1 MDFIDKALEAY
12 AQAHTTPE
20 NDSWAELSRETWLNK
35 LYPRMLSGHLQ
46 GAFLS
51 MISQMI
57 NPSRILEIG
66 TFTGYSALALAKG
79 LRKSGLLFTI
89 DINQE
94 NETLALKHFAADG
107 ISQKVKMII
116 GNALEIIPTL
126 KEKWDLVFIDADKI
140 NYSNYFDLV
149 IDAVVSGGWIIA
161 DNVLWSGKVLVETD
175 LKDEDTLAIKAFN
188 NKIQADDR
196 VENML
201 LPFRDGLMLVRKK

>member
-175 LKDEDTLAIKAFN
+175 LKDQDTLAIKAFN

>member
-1 MDFIDKALEAY
+1 MDFIDKSLENY
-12 AQAHTTPE
+12 AKQHTTPE
-20 NDSWAELSRETWLNK
+20 PDSWVELTRETWLNK

-57 NPSRILEIG
+57 NPNRILEIG

-79 LRKSGLLFTI
+79 LKESGLLYTL
-89 DINQE
+89 DIN
-94 NETLALKHFAADG
+94 NEHESLALKHFATDG

-116 GNALEIIPTL
+116 GNALDIIPTI
-126 KEKWDLVFIDADKI
+126 KEKWDLVFIDADKV

-149 IDAVVSGGWIIA
+149 FEQVKTGGWIVA
-161 DNVLWSGKVLVETD
+161 DNVLWSGKVLTKTE
-175 LKDEDTLAIKAFN
+175 LKDKDTLAIKNFN
-188 NKIQADDR
+188 KKIQADNR

-201 LPFRDGLMLVRKK
+201 LPFRDGLMLMRKK

>member
-1 MDFIDKALEAY
+1 MDFIDKALETY
-12 AQAHTTPE
+12 AKEHTTPE
-20 NDSWAELSRETWLNK
+20 SDSWAELTRETWLNK

-57 NPSRILEIG
+57 KPDKILEIG

-79 LRKSGLLFTI
+79 LSKSGTIYTI
-89 DINQE
+89 DINKE
-94 NETLALKHFAADG
+94 HESLALKHFAKDG
-107 ISQKVKMII
+107 IGNKVKMII

-140 NYSNYFDLV
+140 NYSNYFDLAFEKV
-149 IDAVVSGGWIIA
+149 KSGGWIIA
-161 DNVLWSGKVLVETD
+161 DNVLWSGKVLSKTD
-175 LKDEDTLAIKAFN
+175 IKDKDTAAIKEFN
-188 NKIQADDR
+188 DKIQADDR

-201 LPFRDGLMLVRKK
+201 LPFRDGLMLMRKK

>member
-1 MDFIDKALEAY
+1 MDFIDKSLENY
-12 AQAHTTPE
+12 AIQHTTPE
-20 NDSWAELSRETWLNK
+20 PDSWVELTRETWLNK

-57 NPSRILEIG
+57 KPNRILEIG

-79 LRKSGLLFTI
+79 LNESGLLYTL
-89 DINQE
+89 DIN
-94 NETLALKHFAADG
+94 NEHESLALKHFAADG

-116 GNALEIIPTL
+116 GNALDIIPTID
-126 KEKWDLVFIDADKI
+126 EKWDLVFIDADKV

-149 IDAVVSGGWIIA
+149 FDRVKTGGWILA
-161 DNVLWSGKVLVETD
+161 DNVLWSGKVLTKTD
-175 LKDEDTLAIKAFN
+175 LKDKDTLAIKEFN
-188 NKIQADDR
+188 NKIQADNR

-201 LPFRDGLMLVRKK
+201 LPFRDGLMLMRKK

>member
-1 MDFIDKALEAY
+1 MDFIDKALETY
-12 AQAHTTPE
+12 AKEHTTPE
-20 NDSWAELSRETWLNK
+20 PDSWAELSRETWLNK

-57 NPSRILEIG
+57 KPDRILEIG

-79 LRKSGLLFTI
+79 LSKTGMLYTL

-94 NETLALKHFAADG
+94 HESLALKHFAADG
-107 ISQKVKMII
+107 IDQKVKMII

-126 KEKWDLVFIDADKI
+126 NEKWDLVFIDADKI

-149 IDAVVSGGWIIA
+149 FDKVKPGGWIIA
-161 DNVLWSGKVLVETD
+161 DNALWSGKVLSETD
-175 LKDEDTLAIKAFN
+175 LNDKDTTAIKEFN
-188 NKIQADDR
+188 DKIQSDER

-201 LPFRDGLMLVRKK
+201 LPFRDGLMLIRKK